1 MEEQPNEDGHRTTS
15 PASWTGSS
23 TTMMAW
29 SRSPWVVVMSGAFRS
44 AWDWRRVSHLPDLTP
59 IDFALFTRAMPAAG
73 SGASSPLSVA
83 ATAGVRMADRIG
95 DETLCKTRDFIRGEA
110 HVARRDDRARA
121 TVPPRARRAIAG
133 TLRIRSMHRFEVYDL
148 IFRSGKRIQDA
159 GGNHALGTA
168 HSEKLRRL
176 RCAMAMH
183 AQGGGVGAP
192 CVVCGRDGAGRGQNL
207 AIRTAAA
214 GPVGLRQGIQDQ
226 RGPQQ
231 RCGAVAVVDAVETG
245 LVVVLICGSALF
257 ERDMPA
263 IVFQPE
269 AAPIVVGAVAQQ
281 HGDGVFVV
289 AVLYPGLPPMP
300 VADRKSV
307 V

>member
-15 PASWTGSS
+15 AFRTASS
-23 TTMMAW
+23 TAMMAW

-44 AWDWRRVSHLPDLTP
+44 AWAWRRVSHLPDLTP

-183 AQGGGVGAP
+183 AQGGLPFSHAS
-192 CVVCGRDGAGRGQNL
+192 ASQNL
-207 AIRTAAA
+207 PLKNGARLPSLSGLDSDRDHEALGKTVRRRTRRMLSQA
-214 GPVGLRQGIQDQ
+214 Q
-226 RGPQQ
+226 R
-231 RCGAVAVVDAVETG
+231 TG
-245 LVVVLICGSALF
+245 RRVLM
-257 ERDMPA
+257 DNMPTA
-263 IVFQPE
+263 KP
-269 AAPIVVGAVAQQ
+269 
-281 HGDGVFVV
+281 
-289 AVLYPGLPPMP
+289 
-300 VADRKSV
+300 KSSV
-307 V
+307 

>member
-15 PASWTGSS
+15 PAFWTASS

-121 TVPPRARRAIAG
+121 TVPPRARRASAG

-159 GGNHALGTA
+159 GGNHALR
-168 HSEKLRRL
+168 SEERR
-176 RCAMAMH
+176 
-183 AQGGGVGAP
+183 VGKECRSRWSP
-192 CVVCGRDGAGRGQNL
+192 Y
-207 AIRTAAA
+207 
-214 GPVGLRQGIQDQ
+214 
-226 RGPQQ
+226 
-231 RCGAVAVVDAVETG
+231 
-245 LVVVLICGSALF
+245 
-257 ERDMPA
+257 
-263 IVFQPE
+263 
-269 AAPIVVGAVAQQ
+269 
-281 HGDGVFVV
+281 H
-289 AVLYPGLPPMP
+289 
-300 VADRKSV
+300 
-307 V
+307 